1 MFYYKHDNATLRII
15 EVKDL
20 KGESS
25 VSIRKGKKIITY
37 EYAVKLVWKCD
48 MGDADNTKVMGS
60 IEGEYEMPEISGDI
74 LADDEEWEINCRMTK
89 GDETLK
95 KTLFQVVKKFAPDAL
110 RKAIV
115 K

>member
-1 MFYYKHDNATLRII
+1 VDKWSEDTLKSVLGLFYFKHERATLRII

-48 MGDADNTKVMGS
+48 MGDESNTKVLGS

-74 LADDEEWEINCRMTK
+74 LDDGDEWEINCRMTK
-89 GDETLK
+89 GDETLR
-95 KTLFQVVKKFAPDAL
+95 KTLF
-110 RKAIV
+110 
-115 K
+115 

>member
-1 MFYYKHDNATLRII
+1 
-15 EVKDL
+15 
-20 KGESS
+20 
-25 VSIRKGKKIITY
+25 
-37 EYAVKLVWKCD
+37 

-110 RKAIV
+110 RKAII